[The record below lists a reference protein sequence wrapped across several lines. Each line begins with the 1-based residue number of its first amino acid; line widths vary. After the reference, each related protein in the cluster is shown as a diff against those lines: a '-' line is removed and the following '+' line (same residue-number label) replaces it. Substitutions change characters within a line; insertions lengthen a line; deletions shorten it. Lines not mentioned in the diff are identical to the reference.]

1 MAILLGIKKEA
12 KTKDVDRVYKTLIID
27 VIFVTLPENLCLNK

>member
-12 KTKDVDRVYKTLIID
+12 KTKDVHRVYNTLIID